1 MLSSAAGPDQV
12 DNATIIRVPAAAT
25 GVEEARTALDGFCAA
40 HRIPAAEAWRL
51 KVSLD
56 EALSNVVR
64 HGPESSRGE
73 VSIGMRLDAGA
84 VELTVSDGGPAFNPL
99 DVQPPDRTGGLEART
114 PGGLGIVL
122 VRALMDDVEYARRD
136 GLNVLTMR
144 KRL

>member
-1 MLSSAAGPDQV
+1 MEQ
-12 DNATIIRVPAAAT
+12 
-25 GVEEARTALDGFCAA
+25 ARAALDGFCAA
-40 HRIPAAEAWRL
+40 HGIPAGEAWRL

-64 HGPESSRGE
+64 HGRVNPRDD
-73 VSIGMRLDAGA
+73 VAIAMRMAEGA

-99 DVQPPDRTGGLEART
+99 DAPAADRAGPLEARE
-114 PGGLGIVL
+114 PGGVGIVL

-136 GLNVLTMR
+136 GLNVLTLR

>member
-1 MLSSAAGPDQV
+1 V
-12 DNATIIRVPAAAT
+12 TKATTIRVPAAGS
-25 GVEEARTALDGFCAA
+25 GVERARAALDGFCAE
-40 HRIPAAEAWRL
+40 HKIPAAEAWRL

-64 HGPESSRGE
+64 HGQADPGSD
-73 VSIGMRLDAGA
+73 VAIGMRVDAGA

-99 DVQPPDRTGGLEART
+99 DAAAPDRAAGLEART

-122 VRALMDDVEYARRD
+122 VRALMDEVEYARRD
-136 GLNVLTMR
+136 NLNVLTLR

>member
-1 MLSSAAGPDQV
+1 M
-12 DNATIIRVPAAAT
+12 NEATIIRVPAAGA
-25 GVEEARTALDGFCAA
+25 GVEEARTALDSFCAA
-40 HRIPAAEAWRL
+40 HEIPAAEAWRL

-64 HGPESSRGE
+64 HGDSLPGAH
-73 VSIGMRLDAGA
+73 VAIGMRVAAGT

-99 DVQPPDRTGGLEART
+99 DAPAPDRSAGIEGRT

-122 VRALMDDVEYARRD
+122 VRALMDEVEYARRD
-136 GLNVLTMR
+136 GLNVLTLR

>member
-1 MLSSAAGPDQV
+1 M
-12 DNATIIRVPAAAT
+12 DNATIIRVPAAAS
-25 GVEEARTALDGFCAA
+25 GVEQARTALDGFCAA

-64 HGPESSRGE
+64 HGPERPRAD
-73 VSIGMRLDAGA
+73 VSIGMRVGDGA
-84 VELTVSDGGPAFNPL
+84 VELTVTDGGPAFNPL
-99 DVQPPDRTGGLEART
+99 DARPPDRSGGLDART

-122 VRALMDDVEYARRD
+122 VRALMDEVEYARRD
-136 GLNVLTMR
+136 GLNVLTLR